1 MYATTTQRSGF
12 TAAAG
17 VARVREA
24 VATRHVAYGA
34 SCAHADKRN
43 VLTGSWSI
51 PSFMAIDHKPE
62 PRLLVTTS

>member
-24 VATRHVAYGA
+24 SAARHVGYGA
-34 SCAHADKRN
+34 TCAHADKRN
-43 VLTGSWSI
+43 VLIGSWSI
-51 PSFMAIDHKPE
+51 PSFMATAHKPE